1 MPIRARE
8 IERKR
13 RHKRVR
19 RKVTG
24 TAQRPRFN
32 VYRSLQ
38 NTYAQIIDDE
48 SGRTLV
54 QASTVD
60 PELRK
65 SVAGIAKVEQA
76 DAVGA
81 AVADRA
87 KKQGITQVVF
97 DRGGY
102 KYHGRVRALAEAARQ
117 HGLQF

>member
-1 MPIRARE
+1 MAMRMRGIA
-8 IERKR
+8 RKR

-19 RKVTG
+19 HKVNG

-32 VYRSLQ
+32 VYRSL
-38 NTYAQIIDDE
+38 NNIYAQLIDDE

-60 PELRK
+60 PQLRK
-65 SVAGIAKVEQA
+65 EVAGHAKVDQA
-76 DAVGA
+76 RVVGA

-87 KKQGITQVVF
+87 KTHGIVQVVF

-102 KYHGRVRALAEAARQ
+102 KYHGRVRAVADAARQ
-117 HGLQF
+117 RGLQF